1 MQCTSWNKPKPGGTK
16 NGSYE
21 SQLLWHLQQRIIIS
35 QRNDGTKESSFK
47 FSRLEN
53 CGTGNI
59 WEELNGGSFFFFFKK
74 ESISFKFFRE
84 RYTERWTNKWLF
96 AGYIIMMTLY
106 QVKCWE
112 ERWLT
117 QWEFIEI
124 LHPIGYTVLGKK
136 LSLQDSLS

>member
-1 MQCTSWNKPKPGGTK
+1 MHACMQCTSWNKPKPGGTK

-59 WEELNGGSFFFFFKK
+59 WEELNGRSFFFFLRNLFHSSSLEKDTLK
-74 ESISFKFFRE
+74 GGR
-84 RYTERWTNKWLF
+84 TNDFLLD
-96 AGYIIMMTLY
+96 TL
-106 QVKCWE
+106 
-112 ERWLT
+112 L
-117 QWEFIEI
+117 
-124 LHPIGYTVLGKK
+124 
-136 LSLQDSLS
+136 